1 MLLDGC
7 YWTVVIGRLSAVE
20 LPCKVNN
27 NSRRKVWKWC
37 SGSFDHLQTGYE
49 CKHVNTIIT
58 HVLQI
63 VLINFFE
70 KDIW

>member
-1 MLLDGC
+1 LDGC
-7 YWTVVIGRLSAVE
+7 YWTVVIGLLSAVE

-49 CKHVNTIIT
+49 RKHVNTI
-58 HVLQI
+58 
-63 VLINFFE
+63 
-70 KDIW
+70 